1 MGMEKEKLRLMLKV
15 LERILSGL
23 RENWLFVE
31 GLRDKA
37 ALEKL
42 GCRKIKTISGNL
54 RKSCEALDEDVK
66 AVIVL
71 TDIDRRGNQLALAAK
86 GELEGMSRTADIETR
101 RKLAGILGLR
111 NFEDA
116 ERKYKEL
123 MEKTKGD

>member
-1 MGMEKEKLRLMLKV
+1 MEKEKLRLRLKV
-15 LERILSGL
+15 LERILSVL
-23 RENWLFVE
+23 RVNWLFVE

-42 GCRKIKTISGNL
+42 GCRNIKTISGNL
-54 RKSCEALDEDVK
+54 RKSCEALDEGVNS
-66 AVIVL
+66 VIVL

-123 MEKTKGD
+123 IEKEKTKGD